1 MKPRRKRLPS
11 ICYHKPSG
19 RDYVRLAGKM
29 TYLGPHGDP
38 GNQAVYDRL
47 MAEFLGGGRTIPT
60 SPDDQPEGYLIADMI
75 ADYLCHAESYYRN
88 PDGSPT
94 QEVENIKV
102 TICSTARP
110 LPAPGTSRLPTRS

>member
-47 MAEFLGGGRTIPT
+47 MAEFLGGGRTIP
-60 SPDDQPEGYLIADMI
+60 PGLDDSRTCDESGIARDWM
-75 ADYLCHAESYYRN
+75 AASHRER
-88 PDGSPT
+88 GSRT
-94 QEVENIKV
+94 H
-102 TICSTARP
+102 TARFGRP
-110 LPAPGTSRLPTRS
+110 QS